1 VIARAGRLLPLGL
14 LLVWE
19 TLCRLDIFDA
29 QFVPAPSAILSCLV
43 TPGAA
48 EDLLRQMGHT
58 LLRTLGGFVLGG
70 TAGLGLGLACGAC
83 RRLDQTLLPLIEIL
97 RPMPSVAVI
106 PVAVLF
112 LGLGTGMN
120 VAVAAFACAW
130 PVFVAVRD
138 AVRAV
143 DPLLC
148 DTARMCGLK
157 QGRTFRLV
165 VLPASLPGAVTGLRT
180 ALGIAVAVAV
190 SSEMVASSDGLG
202 HLAIAAS
209 FADRQPLVWAAVLA
223 MGLVGGVCSLGF
235 SSLGR
240 LVERF
245 RPGLLGV
252 RNHEG
257 KRP

>member
-1 VIARAGRLLPLGL
+1 MIALAGRLLPLGL
-14 LLVWE
+14 LLSWE
-19 TLCRLDIFDA
+19 ALCRLGVIDA
-29 QFVPAPSAILSCLV
+29 QFLPAPSAILACLAV
-43 TPGAA
+43 PGSTG
-48 EDLLRQMGHT
+48 DLLGQMGHT
-58 LLRTLGGFVLGG
+58 LRRTLCGFLLGG
-70 TAGLGLGLACGAC
+70 GAGLGLGFACGAW
-83 RRLDQTLLPLIEIL
+83 RRLDDALTPLIEIL

-112 LGLGTGMN
+112 LGLGNGMN

-130 PVFVAVRD
+130 PVFVAMRD

-143 DPLLC
+143 DPLLL
-148 DTARMCGLK
+148 DTARICGLTK
-157 QGRTFRLV
+157 GRTLRLV

-209 FADRQPLVWAAVLA
+209 FSRQQPLAWAAVLA

-235 SSLGR
+235 SSLRR
-240 LVERF
+240 LAERL

-252 RNHEG
+252 RSRDG
-257 KRP
+257 KKP